1 MLLFDSHAHLDDS
14 RFDEDREALIAHLQ
28 AGGVARV
35 ANAASDLETS
45 RAAIAL
51 AEQYDFIYAMAG
63 VHPHEAAQ
71 APADYLEQ
79 LRTLLTHPKVVALG
93 EIGLDYH
100 YDLSPRDVQREK
112 MAEQMALAVQMD
124 KPVSFHLREAW
135 GDAMDMLRT
144 HKGHLPQGVMHC
156 FSGSWETA
164 KACLDMG
171 FYISFAGP
179 VTFKNAERLREVAAQ
194 VPSDRLLIET
204 DSPYM
209 APEPH
214 RGKRNQ
220 PDFVAEVASRLAAVR
235 GVTPDR
241 LAEDCY
247 ENASRLFGL

>member
-1 MLLFDSHAHLDDS
+1 
-14 RFDEDREALIAHLQ
+14 
-28 AGGVARV
+28 
-35 ANAASDLETS
+35 
-45 RAAIAL
+45 
-51 AEQYDFIYAMAG
+51 
-63 VHPHEAAQ
+63 
-71 APADYLEQ
+71 
-79 LRTLLTHPKVVALG
+79 
-93 EIGLDYH
+93 
-100 YDLSPRDVQREK
+100 
-112 MAEQMALAVQMD
+112 
-124 KPVSFHLREAW
+124 
-135 GDAMDMLRT
+135 MDMLRA
-144 HKGHLPQGVMHC
+144 HKGHLPRGVMHC

-179 VTFKNAERLREVAAQ
+179 VTFKNADRLREVAAQ

-235 GVTPDR
+235 GVGPDR

-247 ENASRLFGL
+247 ENACRLFGL